1 MDITDKVLDII
12 FGVVQG
18 ALLLVLT
25 IYVNVRITDMRAKNK
40 TEMDIHLQ
48 LIEDEKRKN
57 DATQSGVQ
65 ALMRNAIVAAYERG
79 DERGFV
85 PIYDRENIDHLYNEY
100 RNLGGNG
107 VIQNLIDKINS
118 LPTNT
123 PNKYKNQ
130 KRRVTDVKTKDRRE
144 DDPQD
149 QEQ

>member
-12 FGVVQG
+12 FGVIQG

-123 PNKYKNQ
+123 PTKYKNQ